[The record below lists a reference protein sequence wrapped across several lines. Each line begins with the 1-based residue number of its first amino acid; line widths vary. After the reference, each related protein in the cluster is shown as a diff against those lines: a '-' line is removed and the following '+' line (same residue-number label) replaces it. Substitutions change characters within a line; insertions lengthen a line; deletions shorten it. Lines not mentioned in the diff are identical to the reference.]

1 MKQLAFVIINNFPV
15 FFQLKPLCVP
25 SISQQPFGNQGVQGV
40 DRYPHTTLFVK
51 KTYSKM
57 FWTEGDREIGNEMKQ
72 FLFAEMS

>member
-1 MKQLAFVIINNFPV
+1 MKQLAYVIINNFPD

-25 SISQQPFGNQGVQGV
+25 SISLQLFGNQGMQGV
-40 DRYPHTTLFVK
+40 DWYHNATLFVK